1 MEDSREMLKSAI
13 TVSQLNYYLRSVI
26 ESDELLRSILVR
38 GEISDFSLYRKSGH
52 MYFNLKDGQSSVKAV
67 MFRSEAEKLRFL
79 PEDGMNVVVSA
90 RVSVF
95 ERDGVYQLYVSDI
108 IPDGA
113 GARMMAFLQLKEKL
127 EKEGLFDESRKKPL
141 KRFPGKIAVAT
152 SPSGA
157 ALQDILS
164 VTERRWPLAD
174 IEIFP
179 CVVQGDESARSIV
192 KAVKYFSRRHDSDV
206 IIIARGGGS
215 YEDLWSFNDETL
227 ARTVA
232 ECDIPVISAVGHE
245 TDFTIL
251 DFVAD
256 MRAPTPSAAAEIA
269 VPDIN
274 KISQFISDFRAS
286 LKKDLIAV
294 LNESETELSSIKKR
308 FDISRFIENKELVLD
323 KVVSALYMTPGV
335 FLEKKRNILA
345 SEIAAL
351 SALDPLSVLGR
362 GYSVVYKNEKPVLS
376 VKNVEKN
383 DKLVIKMKDGEINCV
398 AD

>member
-1 MEDSREMLKSAI
+1 MLKSAI

-26 ESDELLRSILVR
+26 ESDEILRSILVR

-52 MYFNLKDGQSSVKAV
+52 MYFNLKDGQSSIKAV
-67 MFRSEAEKLRFL
+67 MFRSDAEKLRFM
-79 PEDGMNVVVSA
+79 PEDGMNVIVSA

-95 ERDGVYQLYVSDI
+95 ERDGVYQLYVSEI

-113 GARMMAFLQLKEKL
+113 GARMTAFLQLKDKL
-127 EKEGLFDESRKKPL
+127 EKEGLFDEARKHPL
-141 KRFPGKIAVAT
+141 KKFPRKIAVAT

-174 IEIFP
+174 IEVFP
-179 CVVQGDESARSIV
+179 CVVQGTESAGSIV
-192 KAVKYFSRRHDSDV
+192 RAVEYFRRKNDADV

-274 KISQFISDFRAS
+274 KISGFISDFRAS
-286 LKKDLIAV
+286 IKKELISVVDESEAKLSSLKKQ
-294 LNESETELSSIKKR
+294 
-308 FDISRFIENKELVLD
+308 FDISIFIENKELVLD
-323 KVVSALYMTPGV
+323 KVSSTLFMMPEM
-335 FLEKKRNILA
+335 FLEKKRNKLA
-345 SEIAAL
+345 SEISAL

-362 GYSVVYKNEKPVLS
+362 GYSIVYKNEKPVSS
-376 VKNVEKN
+376 VKDIAKNEK
-383 DKLVIKMKDGEINCV
+383 LLIKMKDGEISCV

>member
-1 MEDSREMLKSAI
+1 MLKSAI